1 MSINYLNKA
10 KELALDGFFSEY
22 LPPCFVLS
30 PKVLLFTPE
39 NNCDLIQP
47 YSFTMSK
54 HNGNDSRRTIFVP
67 EIGAYL
73 ATFSYMK
80 SNNIFKELIE
90 FSQLSSHSFSPILKP
105 DGSILRHE
113 QAYDY
118 IPSETEII
126 NSEYIYNVS
135 KKIIQSSGSKKIL
148 KLDISNCYSSLYMH
162 MIPAIILGADTAED
176 EYNKYKAN
184 KKDSSVNPQYIKYAK
199 LDAIIRRQNL
209 NRTNGILT
217 GTLFS
222 KLIVESLLSRIDQEL
237 DEYNLNFVRYV
248 DDYEIFL
255 TEENEKTVISCIS
268 SVLKKYGFSINS
280 EKTEVVDFPYYL
292 IENFHKILLEYPDEL
307 DEANTIDIFT
317 TFSNLEKA
325 GVKGALRF
333 LLKTFEKNPPEVEN
347 SDLYKAYLFTIM
359 SNNERS
365 LIKACSILINEYKE
379 KITEKDVQT
388 IVKLLKNHIS
398 FEHDLEVIW
407 LLYLLIKTANVN
419 QGVIDEVLQ
428 TKNELA
434 KLMLLQYNLLSDSE
448 IDSLLTTSKS
458 WILLYELYSK
468 NLLSK
473 SDFASKLNLSKNLKF
488 YKKLKDNNVHFIE

>member
-1 MSINYLNKA
+1 
-10 KELALDGFFSEY
+10 
-22 LPPCFVLS
+22 
-30 PKVLLFTPE
+30 
-39 NNCDLIQP
+39 
-47 YSFTMSK
+47 
-54 HNGNDSRRTIFVP
+54 
-67 EIGAYL
+67 
-73 ATFSYMK
+73 
-80 SNNIFKELIE
+80 
-90 FSQLSSHSFSPILKP
+90 
-105 DGSILRHE
+105 
-113 QAYDY
+113 
-118 IPSETEII
+118 
-126 NSEYIYNVS
+126 
-135 KKIIQSSGSKKIL
+135 
-148 KLDISNCYSSLYMH
+148 
-162 MIPAIILGADTAED
+162 MIPAIILGADAAEN
-176 EYNKYKAN
+176 EYKKYTAN
-184 KKDSSVNPQYIKYAK
+184 KTDPTVNSQYIKYAK
-199 LDAIIRRQNL
+199 LDAVIRRQNL

-237 DEYNLNFVRYV
+237 DTYQLNFVRYV

-280 EKTEVVDFPYYL
+280 EKTEIVDFPYYL

-317 TFSNLEKA
+317 TFSNLEKT

-347 SDLYKAYLFTIM
+347 PDLYKAYLFTIM

-379 KITEKDVQT
+379 KITEKDVQ
-388 IVKLLKNHIS
+388 IIIKLLKNHIS

-419 QGVIDEVLQ
+419 HDVVDEILQ

-448 IDSLLTTSKS
+448 VRSLLTTATS
-458 WILLYELYSK
+458 WILLFELYSK
-468 NLLSK
+468 NMLPEA
-473 SDFASKLNLSKNLKF
+473 DFISKLNLRKNLNM
-488 YKKLKDNNVHFIE
+488 YKKFKENDVHFIK